1 MSRYLLTGATTPI
14 GASVIRHL
22 LAAPDTE
29 RILAVG
35 NEPIRPTTVEIDGR
49 VRYRRLDLTRER
61 NLRELLYGPCREEG
75 VEVIV
80 DMAAHRRFGATGPRA
95 RALNVLAT
103 RRLLDLSADH
113 PSIRRFVYRSWGE
126 VHDVGEALPS
136 LVDELHPLDLSP
148 DAPQWV
154 RDRVEAD
161 LTVCARMAMSRLSIA
176 VLRAAE
182 CLAPRT
188 GSQLHDYL
196 GAEVCFR
203 PMGYDPIFNLI
214 SEHDLGR
221 ALALAARSDAE
232 GVFTIPGAT
241 TLPLKEI
248 IRRSARIDVPVP
260 GPLMTP
266 LYGLRRAVR
275 GTSFDYRLNR
285 GRLHFGVV
293 LDGQRAKRLLGYAP
307 EVTVTFPKD

>member
-1 MSRYLLTGATTPI
+1 MAAAIPTE
-14 GASVIRHL
+14 L
-22 LAAPDTE
+22 LA
-29 RILAVG
+29 
-35 NEPIRPTTVEIDGR
+35 N
-49 VRYRRLDLTRER
+49 LT
-61 NLRELLYGPCREEG
+61 LRELRGRYKRS
-75 VEVIV
+75 
-80 DMAAHRRFGATGPRA
+80 
-95 RALNVLAT
+95 VLGWGW
-103 RRLLDLSADH
+103 
-113 PSIRRFVYRSWGE
+113 SI
-126 VHDVGEALPS
+126 
-136 LVDELHPLDLSP
+136 
-148 DAPQWV
+148 
-154 RDRVEAD
+154 
-161 LTVCARMAMSRLSIA
+161 IN
-176 VLRAAE
+176 
-182 CLAPRT
+182 
-188 GSQLHDYL
+188 
-196 GAEVCFR
+196 
-203 PMGYDPIFNLI
+203 PIFNLI